1 MNSVISNVFGGAGG
15 VSLGLG
21 GAGGTAEVIDG
32 VVIVDATGVDKGESK
47 SSAGPDFCANASHLS

>member
-15 VSLGLG
+15 VSLGFE
-21 GAGGTAEVIDG
+21 GAGGAVEVVDG
-32 VVIVDATGVDKGESK
+32 VDIVDATGVDNGESK